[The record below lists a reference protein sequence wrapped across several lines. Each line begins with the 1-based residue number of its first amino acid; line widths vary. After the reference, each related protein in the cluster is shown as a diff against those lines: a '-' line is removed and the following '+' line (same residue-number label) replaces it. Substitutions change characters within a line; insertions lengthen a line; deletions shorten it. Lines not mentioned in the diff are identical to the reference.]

1 MLKKYLISLDK
12 DIQRRELF
20 FSQKNTE
27 DFQIFSAINT
37 MQKDWDELSDIFNI
51 EQFKAHYGRNVTTGE
66 IGCTLSHLSVY
77 HKIV

>member
-27 DFQIFSAINT
+27 DFQIFSA
-37 MQKDWDELSDIFNI
+37 SV
-51 EQFKAHYGRNVTTGE
+51 NVT
-66 IGCTLSHLSVY
+66 TLSHLVEAKYLPSVRTRRLPV
-77 HKIV
+77 KLKE

>member
-12 DIQRRELF
+12 DIQRRKLF

-37 MQKDWDELSDIFNI
+37 MQKDWDELASILILNNLKHIIFVMSLR
-51 EQFKAHYGRNVTTGE
+51 AR
-66 IGCTLSHLSVY
+66 SV
-77 HKIV
+77 VP

>member
-37 MQKDWDELSDIFNI
+37 MQKDCN
-51 EQFKAHYGRNVTTGE
+51 
-66 IGCTLSHLSVY
+66 
-77 HKIV
+77 

>member
-37 MQKDWDELSDIFNI
+37 MQKDWDELAAIFNI
-51 EQFKAHYGRNVTTGE
+51 EQFKAHYGRNVTKG
-66 IGCTLSHLSVY
+66 
-77 HKIV
+77 